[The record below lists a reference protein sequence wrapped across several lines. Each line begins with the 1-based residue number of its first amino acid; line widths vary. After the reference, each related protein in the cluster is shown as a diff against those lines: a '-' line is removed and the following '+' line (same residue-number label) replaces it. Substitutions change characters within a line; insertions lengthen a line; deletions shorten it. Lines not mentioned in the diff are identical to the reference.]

1 MEKKKIVLL
10 TGSGISSESG
20 IPTFRIA
27 TDSMWENYDVK
38 TVCTH
43 RAWMLNSDYV
53 NEFYNMLRVKYKDV
67 KPNDGHKLIAE
78 LEKDFDVTVITQNVD
93 NLHEQAGSTNVLHL
107 HGEMM
112 KCCSDEDVENEKYWV
127 TLPQE
132 GFGET
137 GLEIPKGQLAGDG
150 NLLRPYIVFFE
161 EPVPNIIKAAE
172 IISEADILVVI
183 GTSLEVYPAAGLIEY
198 YDVNKPL
205 YIIDPAKSITEKLTI
220 QNTPTHHICK
230 GASEGMRELINIL
243 K

>member
-1 MEKKKIVLL
+1 MDRKKIVVLS
-10 TGSGISSESG
+10 GSGISSESG

-27 TDSMWENYDVK
+27 ADSMWENYDVK

-43 RAWMLNSDYV
+43 KAWEVNSDYV
-53 NEFYNMLRVKYKDV
+53 NAFYNMLRVKYKDV

-112 KCCSDEDVENEKYWV
+112 KCCSEKDVENPKYWV
-127 TLPQE
+127 NLPKE

-137 GLEIPKGQLAGDG
+137 GLEIPEGQLADDG
-150 NLLRPYIVFFE
+150 SLLRPYIVFFE
-161 EPVPNIIKAAE
+161 EPVPNIEKAYN
-172 IISEADILVVI
+172 IIMEADIMLVV
-183 GTSLEVYPAAGLIEY
+183 GTSLEVYPAAGVLMV
-198 YDVNKPL
+198 YDNDKPL
-205 YIIDPAKSITEKLTI
+205 YVIDPSQTI
-220 QNTPTHHICK
+220 NENAMLRGRNFTHICNS
-230 GASEGMRELINIL
+230 ASEGMKEFIEKI